1 MKGLCYQIADLPW
14 TPHLLIHRF
23 KNESVSKFACT
34 SHTGFEYLIVHLLQI
49 ESPPDI
55 FPSGRNLQTN
65 ASGILQHHRGRILE
79 KYKKRHALQKFQ
91 IWVCVPCPR
100 RTTPSAALSPPPG
113 SSPSRRRRAQR
124 LQHPPHTLHITHTRL
139 PIFPIHHDRP
149 LQCTRVLPRQ
159 LRDRLRRRGL
169 FLTATSRRRRVRGEE
184 DELRIQRFGGEV

>member
-1 MKGLCYQIADLPW
+1 M
-14 TPHLLIHRF
+14 
-23 KNESVSKFACT
+23 
-34 SHTGFEYLIVHLLQI
+34 IVHLLQI

-91 IWVCVPCPR
+91 IWVACH
-100 RTTPSAALSPPPG
+100 ALEEPPLRLLYRLLRELAIAP
-113 SSPSRRRRAQR
+113 PAQR